1 MATAAH
7 GRVAADGKG
16 GRLMQQ
22 HVVIIG
28 GTSGIGLATAEI
40 LLREKF
46 RVTVSGR
53 DPQRL
58 ADAGKKLGNG
68 VDTIAADATD
78 PAEVARLFEGLGS
91 FDHLVLAF
99 GSNKGLGPFATVS
112 IEDVRLSFTEKVFPQ
127 FACAQAA
134 RKVMRPK
141 GSMTLLSAVSAFG
154 AMPGAA
160 GIGAANGAIATL
172 VPTLARELQ
181 PLRVNAVAPGVID
194 TAWWDWAAP
203 AEKEALFAEFA
214 SKTPVGRVG
223 RAEEIGQ
230 AVAFLITNE
239 FMTGQT
245 IVCDGG
251 IRLS

>member
-1 MATAAH
+1 
-7 GRVAADGKG
+7 
-16 GRLMQQ
+16 MQQ

-28 GTSGIGLATAEI
+28 GTSGIGLAAAEI
-40 LLREKF
+40 LIREKF
-46 RVTVSGR
+46 KVTISGR

-58 ADAGKKLGNG
+58 ANAGNRLRNQAKAVAVDAAN
-68 VDTIAADATD
+68 AT
-78 PAEVARLFEGLGS
+78 AVAGLFDSLGS

-99 GSNKGLGPFATVS
+99 GSNKGLGPFAT
-112 IEDVRLSFTEKVFPQ
+112 IGAEDLRLSFAEKVFPQ
-127 FACAQAA
+127 FGCAQAA
-134 RKVMRPK
+134 QKFLNPR
-141 GSMTLLSAVSAFG
+141 GSITFLSAVSAFG

-160 GIGAANGAIATL
+160 GIGAANGAIATM

-194 TAWWDWAAP
+194 TPWWNWVAP
-203 AEKEALFAEFA
+203 DEKAALFADFA
-214 SKTPVGRVG
+214 AKTPVGRVG
-223 RAEEIGQ
+223 TPEEIGQ
-230 AVAFLITNE
+230 AISFLIING

>member
-1 MATAAH
+1 
-7 GRVAADGKG
+7 
-16 GRLMQQ
+16 MQQ

-28 GTSGIGLATAEI
+28 GTSGIGLAAAEI
-40 LLREKF
+40 LLGEKF
-46 RVTVSGR
+46 KVTISGR

-58 ADAGKKLGNG
+58 ANAGRKLRNEAGTVAVDAANPAAVAALFGSLGG
-68 VDTIAADATD
+68 
-78 PAEVARLFEGLGS
+78 

-99 GSNKGLGPFATVS
+99 GSNKRLGPFATIGV
-112 IEDVRLSFTEKVFPQ
+112 EDVRLSFSEKVFPQ

-134 RKVMRPK
+134 HKLLSPK
-141 GSMTLLSAVSAFG
+141 GSITFVSAVSAFG

-160 GIGAANGAIATL
+160 GIGAANAAIAAL

-194 TAWWDWAAP
+194 TPWWDWASP
-203 AEKEALFAEFA
+203 DQKSALFADFA
-214 SKTPVGRVG
+214 IKTPVGRVG
-223 RAEEIGQ
+223 TSEEIGQ
-230 AVAFLITNE
+230 AIAFLVTNA

>member
-1 MATAAH
+1 MS
-7 GRVAADGKG
+7 V
-16 GRLMQQ
+16 QQ

-28 GTSGIGLATAEI
+28 GTSGIGLAAAEI

-46 RVTVSGR
+46 RVTISGR
-53 DPQRL
+53 EPQRL
-58 ADAGKKLGNG
+58 ADAARKLDNE
-68 VDTIAADATD
+68 AAAVALDATD
-78 PAEVARLFEGLGS
+78 PAAVAALFGSLGG

-99 GSNKGLGPFATVS
+99 GSNKGLGPFATIG
-112 IEDVRLSFTEKVFPQ
+112 IEEVRLSFTEKVFPQ
-127 FACAQAA
+127 FACAQAG
-134 RKVMRPK
+134 RKFLSPT
-141 GSMTLLSAVSAFG
+141 GSITFLSAVSAFG

-160 GIGAANGAIATL
+160 GIGAANGALATM

-194 TAWWDWAAP
+194 TPWWNWCPPEQKA
-203 AEKEALFAEFA
+203 ALFADFA
-214 SKTPVGRVG
+214 AKTPVGRVG
-223 RAEEIGQ
+223 TAAEIGQ
-230 AVAFLITNE
+230 AIAFLITNG

>member
-1 MATAAH
+1 
-7 GRVAADGKG
+7 
-16 GRLMQQ
+16 MQQ
-22 HVVIIG
+22 HVLIIG
-28 GTSGIGLATAEI
+28 GTSGIGLAAAEI
-40 LLREKF
+40 LLRDKF
-46 RVTVSGR
+46 KVTISGR
-53 DPQRL
+53 DPKRL
-58 ADAGKKLGNG
+58 AAAGERVAQAKTVA
-68 VDTIAADATD
+68 VDAADPVSITT
-78 PAEVARLFEGLGS
+78 LFDSLGKL
-91 FDHLVLAF
+91 DHLVLAF
-99 GSNKGLGPFATVS
+99 GSNKGLGPFGTVA

-134 RKVMRPK
+134 QKFLNPK
-141 GSMTLLSAVSAFG
+141 GSITFLSAVSAFG

-160 GIGAANGAIATL
+160 AIGAANGAIATM

-194 TAWWDWAAP
+194 TPWWSWVEPKQKA
-203 AEKEALFAEFA
+203 ALFAEFA

-223 RAEEIGQ
+223 TAEEIGE
-230 AVAFLITNE
+230 VIAFLITNG

>member
-1 MATAAH
+1 
-7 GRVAADGKG
+7 
-16 GRLMQQ
+16 MQQ

-28 GTSGIGLATAEI
+28 GTSGIGLAAAEL
-40 LLREKF
+40 LLRQQF
-46 RVTVSGR
+46 RITVSGR

-58 ADAGKKLGNG
+58 AHAIRRLGNEAEG
-68 VDTIAADATD
+68 VAADAAN
-78 PAEVARLFEGLGS
+78 PAEIASLLAKVGA

-99 GSNKGLGPFATVS
+99 GSNKGLGPFATVGV
-112 IEDVRLSFTEKVFPQ
+112 EEVRLSFTEKVFPQ

-134 RKVMRPK
+134 LNFLRPT
-141 GSMTLLSAVSAFG
+141 GSITFISAVSAFG

-181 PLRVNAVAPGVID
+181 PRRVNAVAPGVID
-194 TAWWDWAAP
+194 TPWWDWAA
-203 AEKEALFAEFA
+203 AEQKAALFADFA

-223 RAEEIGQ
+223 TSEEIGQ
-230 AVAFLITNE
+230 AVVFLITNR

-245 IVCDGG
+245 LVCDGG
-251 IRLS
+251 IRLT

>member
-1 MATAAH
+1 
-7 GRVAADGKG
+7 
-16 GRLMQQ
+16 MQQ

-28 GTSGIGLATAEI
+28 GTSGIGLAAAEI

-46 RVTVSGR
+46 RVTISGR

-58 ADAGKKLGNG
+58 ANASKRLQNEAKA
-68 VDTIAADATD
+68 VAVDATN
-78 PAEVARLFEGLGS
+78 PTAVAALFSSLGS

-99 GSNKGLGPFATVS
+99 GSNKGLGPFATIG

-127 FACAQAA
+127 FTCAQAA
-134 RKVMRPK
+134 QNFLHPK
-141 GSMTLLSAVSAFG
+141 GSITFLSAVSAFG

-160 GIGAANGAIATL
+160 GIGAANGAIATI
-172 VPTLARELQ
+172 VPTLARELK

-194 TAWWDWAAP
+194 TPWWDWATPDQKATM
-203 AEKEALFAEFA
+203 FAEFA
-214 SKTPVGRVG
+214 SNTPVGRVG
-223 RAEEIGQ
+223 TPEEIGQ
-230 AVAFLITNE
+230 TITFLIKNS
-239 FMTGQT
+239 FMNGQT